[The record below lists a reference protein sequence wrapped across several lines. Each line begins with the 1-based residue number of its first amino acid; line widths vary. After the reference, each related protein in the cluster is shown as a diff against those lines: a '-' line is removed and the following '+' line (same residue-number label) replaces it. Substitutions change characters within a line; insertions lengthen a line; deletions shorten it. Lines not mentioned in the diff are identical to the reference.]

1 MRLFS
6 SKSIQSVVSS
16 DGQKKTKINI
26 IKGDNTGM
34 KHVSVTTENMGK
46 TFNIRERVVRKTP
59 IGPVIQNKAF
69 KLKASDIY
77 QLFDGSK
84 KSLKAPVAS
93 AKKVVKK
100 SSDKK
105 TSTGDKKTG
114 DKKTGDKKKGDK
126 KSGNKKTG
134 DKKSRD
140 KKTGDKKSIDKK
152 KEKKSAEKKS
162 IKKSI
167 KKYIE
172 K

>member
-26 IKGDNTGM
+26 IKSNETGM
-34 KHVSVTTENMGK
+34 KHVSAITENMGQ

-59 IGPVIQNKAF
+59 VGPVIQNKAF

-84 KSLKAPVAS
+84 KSLNAPV
-93 AKKVVKK
+93 KKVVKK

-105 TSTGDKKTG
+105 K
-114 DKKTGDKKKGDK
+114 GDKKKAK
-126 KSGNKKTG
+126 KSG
-134 DKKSRD
+134 
-140 KKTGDKKSIDKK
+140 DKK
-152 KEKKSAEKKS
+152 KEKKSGDKKKA
-162 IKKSI
+162 KKNSD
-167 KKYIE
+167 KK
-172 K
+172 KVKKTGNVMNK

>member
-26 IKGDNTGM
+26 IKGDESGM
-34 KHVSVTTENMGK
+34 KHVSATTENMGQ

-59 IGPVIQNKAF
+59 VGPVIQNKAF

-84 KSLKAPVAS
+84 KSLTAPVAS

-100 SSDKK
+100 IGDKKVKKSGDKKKSSDKK
-105 TSTGDKKTG
+105 KAKKS
-114 DKKTGDKKKGDK
+114 GDKKK
-126 KSGNKKTG
+126 S
-134 DKKSRD
+134 S
-140 KKTGDKKSIDKK
+140 DKK
-152 KEKKSAEKKS
+152 KEKKSGDKKKVKKS
-162 IKKSI
+162 EDIMNK
-167 KKYIE
+167 
-172 K
+172 

>member
-26 IKGDNTGM
+26 IKGDESGM
-34 KHVSVTTENMGK
+34 KHVSAITENMGQ

-59 IGPVIQNKAF
+59 VGPVIQNKAF

-84 KSLKAPVAS
+84 KSLNAPV
-93 AKKVVKK
+93 KKVVKK

-105 TSTGDKKTG
+105 K
-114 DKKTGDKKKGDK
+114 GDKKKAKKSGDK
-126 KSGNKKTG
+126 KKAKKSG
-134 DKKSRD
+134 DKK
-140 KKTGDKKSIDKK
+140 KAKKSSDKK
-152 KEKKSAEKKS
+152 KAKKSGDVMNK
-162 IKKSI
+162 
-167 KKYIE
+167 
-172 K
+172 

>member
-26 IKGDNTGM
+26 IKSNESGM
-34 KHVSVTTENMGK
+34 KHVSAITENMGQ

-59 IGPVIQNKAF
+59 VGPVIQNKVF

-84 KSLKAPVAS
+84 KSLNAPV
-93 AKKVVKK
+93 KKVVKK

-105 TSTGDKKTG
+105 KGDKK
-114 DKKTGDKKKGDK
+114 KSSDKKKGDK
-126 KSGNKKTG
+126 KSGDKKKKSDKKKAKKSG
-134 DKKSRD
+134 DKK
-140 KKTGDKKSIDKK
+140 KVKKSGDVMNK
-152 KEKKSAEKKS
+152 
-162 IKKSI
+162 
-167 KKYIE
+167 
-172 K
+172 